1 MPLQDPELEKL
12 HADRIAALK
21 VRFFF
26 FCVLLTP
33 WVASFGLWVEISEFV
48 IHVKKFISIERS

>member
-26 FCVLLTP
+26 CPFNPLVNCCAI
-33 WVASFGLWVEISEFV
+33 W
-48 IHVKKFISIERS
+48 

>member
-12 HADRIAALK
+12 HSDRIAALK

-26 FCVLLTP
+26 FLCPFNPLVNCCAI
-33 WVASFGLWVEISEFV
+33 W
-48 IHVKKFISIERS
+48 

>member
-12 HADRIAALK
+12 HSDRIAALK

-26 FCVLLTP
+26 FFV
-33 WVASFGLWVEISEFV
+33 SF
-48 IHVKKFISIERS
+48 

>member
-21 VRFFF
+21 VRISPPTLFGE
-26 FCVLLTP
+26 LLCNLI
-33 WVASFGLWVEISEFV
+33 ASSVLWVEISEFV
-48 IHVKKFISIERS
+48 IRVKKCI

>member
-21 VRFFF
+21 VRIFFF
-26 FCVLLTP
+26 FFLV
-33 WVASFGLWVEISEFV
+33 SF
-48 IHVKKFISIERS
+48 

>member
-21 VRFFF
+21 VRYFFFF
-26 FCVLLTP
+26 FCV
-33 WVASFGLWVEISEFV
+33 SF
-48 IHVKKFISIERS
+48 